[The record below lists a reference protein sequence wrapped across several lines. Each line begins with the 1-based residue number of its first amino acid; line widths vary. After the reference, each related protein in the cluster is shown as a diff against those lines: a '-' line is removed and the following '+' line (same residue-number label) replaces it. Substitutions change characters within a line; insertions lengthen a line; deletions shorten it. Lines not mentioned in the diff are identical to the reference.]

1 MRKMKSKG
9 NVSIRKNRSPYIF
22 IAPFFIMFLIFQL
35 IPMIWTIAM
44 SFFQWRGY
52 GKPRWV
58 GLRNFVVMA
67 QTSAIIESF
76 VNTVWYWI
84 VCTIGVL
91 LLALLIAVSLNSR
104 FLGFKRTFHTVTFL
118 PYVCASVAIGLIF
131 MMLFDENA
139 GLINEIL
146 GLFGIERIA
155 WLTSSSYAKIPV
167 AVLFIW
173 RIIPWYTIIIYSG
186 LLNISPEY
194 YEAAT
199 VDGASV
205 LDQFFRITLPLLKN
219 ILYFCALTVTIDIWK
234 MFNESYT
241 LSGPGSSNSSL
252 FQKMYEYGFKV
263 FEFGYASAISVVL
276 IAVLLAISIVQYR
289 LRRRDGEV

>member
-1 MRKMKSKG
+1 MDRRINKKTAVLKKYRM
-9 NVSIRKNRSPYIF
+9 PYIF
-22 IAPFFIMFLIFQL
+22 IAPFFIMFLVFQL
-35 IPMIWTIAM
+35 IPVIWTFAM

-58 GLRNFVVMA
+58 GFRNFMVMVQTNAVV
-67 QTSAIIESF
+67 ESF
-76 VNTVWYWI
+76 LNTLWYWG
-84 VCTIGVL
+84 VCMIGVI
-91 LLALLIAVSLNSR
+91 LLALLIALSLNSR
-104 FLGFKRTFHTVTFL
+104 FLGFKRTFQTVTFL

-146 GLFGIERIA
+146 ELFGIDRIA
-155 WLTSSSYAKIPV
+155 WLASSAYAKIPV
-167 AVLFIW
+167 AILFIW

-205 LDQFFRITLPLLKN
+205 LQQFFRITMPLLKN

-241 LSGPGSSNSSL
+241 LAGPGSSNSSL

-263 FEFGYASAISVVL
+263 FEFGYASAISVIL
-276 IAVLLAISIVQYR
+276 IAILLIISIVQYK
-289 LRRRDGEV
+289 LRRRDEEV